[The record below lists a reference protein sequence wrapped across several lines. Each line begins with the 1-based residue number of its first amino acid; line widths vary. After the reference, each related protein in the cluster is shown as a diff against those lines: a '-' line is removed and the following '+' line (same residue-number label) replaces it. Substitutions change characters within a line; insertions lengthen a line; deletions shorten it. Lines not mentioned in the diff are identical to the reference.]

1 MRNVYL
7 WTKCL
12 TLAISVRKS
21 IYDINTNSVILKRS
35 ACKELISVLP
45 IILDTN
51 SSIQLIAV
59 LNSTIIIRPITTL
72 LKRKTVWAFTSRPQV
87 WCLTQYIKNNAWV
100 TVNNDFLAT
109 SGVICQWFS
118 RVTKS
123 RVKIIGKTPHEW
135 PKIVIHGNEC
145 TILFLTRY
153 FISWTYRSA
162 TNNHRSPI
170 SPLSPG
176 TVFSDLTLWRH
187 HSWSVTSREREALA
201 LWRNIH
207 RLF

>member
-1 MRNVYL
+1 MKLSSAVLR
-7 WTKCL
+7 
-12 TLAISVRKS
+12 RKLS
-21 IYDINTNSVILKRS
+21 IYLLSMWL
-35 ACKELISVLP
+35 
-45 IILDTN
+45 
-51 SSIQLIAV
+51 
-59 LNSTIIIRPITTL
+59 ITTISRNWRHL
-72 LKRKTVWAFTSRPQV
+72 RFSEHEHQSLSYLTHRLTDAHFTYKA
-87 WCLTQYIKNNAWV
+87 TQEIKNNAWV

-145 TILFLTRY
+145 IILFLTRY